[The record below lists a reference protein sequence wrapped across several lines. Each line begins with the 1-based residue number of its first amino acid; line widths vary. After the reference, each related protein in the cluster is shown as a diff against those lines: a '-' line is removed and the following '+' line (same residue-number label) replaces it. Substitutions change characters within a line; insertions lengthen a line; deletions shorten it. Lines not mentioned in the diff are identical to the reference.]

1 MCHALGR
8 RVWRW
13 GSRSVSAV
21 EGDQIEG
28 ECSRV
33 PILSRDHNRRRQHG
47 SRMCSAAWTRVIH
60 MCVCVRIHLQV
71 RIPMWVNQETH
82 EHTIHAFEH
91 TDHVCVLQPGHALSM
106 CVCTYTPAGT
116 YSYVGKPGN
125 TRTHHRRIRTYGSR
139 MWSAA
144 WTRVIHMCV
153 CVHIHLQ
160 VRIPMWVNQETHE
173 HTIDALEHC
182 TCTQN
187 SSYHCKTDQ
196 SILQHH
202 R

>member
-1 MCHALGR
+1 MNAAGFRSCLETTIDVDSTDHVCVLQPGHAL
-8 RVWRW
+8 
-13 GSRSVSAV
+13 S
-21 EGDQIEG
+21 
-28 ECSRV
+28 
-33 PILSRDHNRRRQHG
+33 
-47 SRMCSAAWTRVIH
+47 

-91 TDHVCVLQPGHALSM
+91 TDHVCVLQPGHALSICV

-139 MWSAA
+139 MCSAA

-153 CVHIHLQ
+153 CV
-160 VRIPMWVNQETHE
+160 
-173 HTIDALEHC
+173 C
-182 TCTQN
+182 TYTPAGTY
-187 SSYHCKTDQ
+187 SYVGKPGNTRT
-196 SILQHH
+196 HH
-202 R
+202 RRTRTLYMYTEQFVSL